1 MSVDEFDPAIERLFA
16 KAPAFADSA
25 QFEAGVAAKLNK
37 SSRFRTAA
45 LSVAGLVGGVIAV
58 REVLSVDFNFA
69 SSSVSASAGSQP
81 AAQGLNMAGVDAAQ
95 AVQSLLDRV
104 GVSGLDMSSMGG
116 MQLFWATAG
125 VLVAL
130 LAAGVVKL
138 SQEI

>member
-16 KAPAFADSA
+16 RAPSFADSA
-25 QFEAGVAAKLNK
+25 QFEAALAAKLNT
-37 SSRFRTAA
+37 SSRFRTMA

-58 REVLSVDFNFA
+58 REVLGVDFNFA
-69 SSSVSASAGSQP
+69 SSSVSASAGAEP
-81 AAQGLNMAGVDAAQ
+81 ARQGLSMAGVDAAQ
-95 AVQSLLDRV
+95 AVQSLLDRL
-104 GVSGLDMSSMGG
+104 GLTGFDMSTMGG

>member
-16 KAPAFADSA
+16 RAPAFADSVL
-25 QFEAGVAAKLNK
+25 FEADVAAKLNK

-69 SSSVSASAGSQP
+69 ASSLPAAATTPS
-81 AAQGLNMAGVDAAQ
+81 AAQGLSMAGVDGGLAL
-95 AVQSLLDRV
+95 QSLMERA
-104 GVSGLDMSSMGG
+104 GLTGMDFSAMGG

-130 LAAGVVKL
+130 LAAGAVKL
-138 SQEI
+138 SQQI

>member
-16 KAPAFADSA
+16 RAPGFADSA

-37 SSRFRTAA
+37 SSRFRTVA
-45 LSVAGLVGGVIAV
+45 LSVAGLAGGVIAV
-58 REVLSVDFNFA
+58 REVLGVNFDFA

-81 AAQGLNMAGVDAAQ
+81 AAKGLSMAGVDAAQ

-104 GVSGLDMSSMGG
+104 GVSGLDMGAMGG

>member
-1 MSVDEFDPAIERLFA
+1 MSVDEFDPAIERLFSR
-16 KAPAFADSA
+16 APAFADSA

-37 SSRFRTAA
+37 SSRFRTTA
-45 LSVAGLVGGVIAV
+45 LSIAGLVGGVIAV
-58 REVLSVDFNFA
+58 REVMSVDFNFG

-81 AAQGLNMAGVDAAQ
+81 ATQGLTMAGVDAAH
-95 AVQSLLDRV
+95 AAQSLLDRV

>member
-16 KAPAFADSA
+16 RAPAFADSA

-37 SSRFRTAA
+37 SSRFRTVA
-45 LSVAGLVGGVIAV
+45 LSVAGLVGGLIAV
-58 REVLSVDFNFA
+58 REVLNVDFNIG
-69 SSSVSASAGSQP
+69 SSSASESAGGG
-81 AAQGLNMAGVDAAQ
+81 ATQGLNMAGVDAAQ
-95 AVQSLLDRV
+95 AVQSLLDRL
-104 GVSGLDMSSMGG
+104 GLAGLDLGSMGG
-116 MQLFWATAG
+116 MQMFWATAG

>member
-16 KAPAFADSA
+16 RAPAFADSA

-37 SSRFRTAA
+37 SSRFRTMA
-45 LSVAGLVGGVIAV
+45 LSVAGLVGGLIAV
-58 REVLSVDFNFA
+58 REVLSVDFNFS
-69 SSSVSASAGSQP
+69 SSSVSASAGAEP
-81 AAQGLNMAGVDAAQ
+81 ASQGLSMAGVDAAQ
-95 AVQSLLDRV
+95 TMQSLLDRL
-104 GVSGLDMSSMGG
+104 GVAGLDFGAMGG
-116 MQLFWATAG
+116 MQMFWATAG

>member
-1 MSVDEFDPAIERLFA
+1 
-16 KAPAFADSA
+16 
-25 QFEAGVAAKLNK
+25 
-37 SSRFRTAA
+37 
-45 LSVAGLVGGVIAV
+45 
-58 REVLSVDFNFA
+58 
-69 SSSVSASAGSQP
+69 
-81 AAQGLNMAGVDAAQ
+81 MAGVDAAQ

-104 GVSGLDMSSMGG
+104 GVSGLDMGAMGS

>member
-1 MSVDEFDPAIERLFA
+1 MSVDAFDPAIERLIA
-16 KAPAFADSA
+16 RAPAFADSA
-25 QFEAGVAAKLNK
+25 QFEAGVAARLNK

-45 LSVAGLVGGVIAV
+45 LSVAGLIGGVIAV

-81 AAQGLNMAGVDAAQ
+81 VAQGLNMAGVDAAQ
-95 AVQSLLDRV
+95 AMQSLLDRL
-104 GVSGLDMSSMGG
+104 GVAGLDLGAIGG
-116 MQLFWATAG
+116 MQMFWATAG

>member
-25 QFEAGVAAKLNK
+25 QFEAGLAAKLNT
-37 SSRFRTAA
+37 SSRFRTTA
-45 LSVAGLVGGVIAV
+45 LSIAGLVGGVIAV
-58 REVLSVDFNFA
+58 REVLNVDFNFA
-69 SSSVSASAGSQP
+69 SSSASASAGVQS
-81 AAQGLNMAGVDAAQ
+81 AGQGLTMAGVDGGLAL
-95 AVQSLLDRV
+95 QSLLDRL
-104 GVSGLDMSSMGG
+104 GLTGMDMGSMGG

>member
-16 KAPAFADSA
+16 RAPAFADSA
-25 QFEAGVAAKLNK
+25 QFEAGVAARLNK
-37 SSRFRTAA
+37 SYRFRTAA
-45 LSVAGLVGGVIAV
+45 LSVAGLIGGVIAV

-81 AAQGLNMAGVDAAQ
+81 VAQGLNMAGVDAAQ
-95 AVQSLLDRV
+95 AMQSLLDRL
-104 GVSGLDMSSMGG
+104 GVAGLDLGAIGG
-116 MQLFWATAG
+116 MQMFWATAG

>member
-1 MSVDEFDPAIERLFA
+1 MSVDEFDPAVERLFA
-16 KAPAFADSA
+16 RAPGFADSA

-81 AAQGLNMAGVDAAQ
+81 AAQGLSMAGVDAAQ

-104 GVSGLDMSSMGG
+104 GVSGLDMGAMGS

>member
-16 KAPAFADSA
+16 RAPSFSDSA
-25 QFEAGVAAKLNK
+25 QFEAALAAKLNT
-37 SSRFRTAA
+37 SSRFRTMA

-58 REVLSVDFNFA
+58 REVLNVDFNFA
-69 SSSVSASAGSQP
+69 SSAVSASAGSQP
-81 AAQGLNMAGVDAAQ
+81 PPQGLSMAGVDAAQ
-95 AVQSLLDRV
+95 AAQSLLDRL
-104 GVSGLDMSSMGG
+104 GLTGLDMSAMGG
-116 MQLFWATAG
+116 MQMFWATAG

>member
-1 MSVDEFDPAIERLFA
+1 MSVDEFDPSIERLFA
-16 KAPAFADSA
+16 RAPNFADSA

-37 SSRFRTAA
+37 TSRFRTVA

-69 SSSVSASAGSQP
+69 SSSASASAGAQS
-81 AAQGLNMAGVDAAQ
+81 AGQGLTMAGVDGGLAI
-95 AVQSLLDRV
+95 QSLLDRL
-104 GVSGLDMSSMGG
+104 GLAGMDMGSMGG

>member
-16 KAPAFADSA
+16 RAPAFADSA

-37 SSRFRTAA
+37 SSRFRTVA
-45 LSVAGLVGGVIAV
+45 LSVAGLVGGLIAI
-58 REVLSVDFNFA
+58 REVLNVDFNIG
-69 SSSVSASAGSQP
+69 SSSASASAGEG
-81 AAQGLNMAGVDAAQ
+81 ATQGLSMAGVDAAQ
-95 AVQSLLDRV
+95 AVQSLLDRL
-104 GVSGLDMSSMGG
+104 GLAGLDLGSMGG
-116 MQLFWATAG
+116 MQMFWATAG

>member
-1 MSVDEFDPAIERLFA
+1 MSVDEFDPAIERLYA
-16 KAPAFADSA
+16 RAPGFADSA

-37 SSRFRTAA
+37 SSRFRTVA
-45 LSVAGLVGGVIAV
+45 LSVAGLAGGVIAV
-58 REVLSVDFNFA
+58 REVLGVDFDFA

-81 AAQGLNMAGVDAAQ
+81 AAQGLSMAGVDAAQ

-104 GVSGLDMSSMGG
+104 GVSGLDMGSMGG

>member
-25 QFEAGVAAKLNK
+25 QFEAALAAKLNK

-45 LSVAGLVGGVIAV
+45 LSIAGLVGGVIAV
-58 REVLSVDFNFA
+58 REVLNVNFNFTE
-69 SSSVSASAGSQP
+69 SSASASTGAQP
-81 AAQGLNMAGVDAAQ
+81 VVQGLSMAGVDGAQ

-104 GVSGLDMSSMGG
+104 GLAGVDMSSMGG
-116 MQLFWATAG
+116 MQMFWATAG

>member
-16 KAPAFADSA
+16 RAPNFADSA
-25 QFEAGVAAKLNK
+25 QFEAGLAAKLNK
-37 SSRFRTAA
+37 SSRFRTVA

-58 REVLSVDFNFA
+58 REVLNVDFNFA
-69 SSSVSASAGSQP
+69 ASSASASAGAQP
-81 AAQGLNMAGVDAAQ
+81 VAQGLTMAGMDAGL

-104 GVSGLDMSSMGG
+104 GLTGMDMGSMGG

>member
-1 MSVDEFDPAIERLFA
+1 MSVDEFDPSIERLFA
-16 KAPAFADSA
+16 RAPNFADSA
-25 QFEAGVAAKLNK
+25 QFEAGLAAKLSK
-37 SSRFRTAA
+37 TSRFRTVA

-69 SSSVSASAGSQP
+69 SSSASASASAQSAG
-81 AAQGLNMAGVDAAQ
+81 QGLTMAGVDGGLAI
-95 AVQSLLDRV
+95 QSLLERL
-104 GVSGLDMSSMGG
+104 GLTGMDMGSMGG

>member
-25 QFEAGVAAKLNK
+25 QFEAGVAARLNK

-45 LSVAGLVGGVIAV
+45 LSVAGLIGGVIAV

-81 AAQGLNMAGVDAAQ
+81 VAQGLNMAGVDAAQ
-95 AVQSLLDRV
+95 AMQSLLDRL
-104 GVSGLDMSSMGG
+104 GVAGLDLGAIGG
-116 MQLFWATAG
+116 MQMFWATAG

>member
-16 KAPAFADSA
+16 RAPSFADSA

-69 SSSVSASAGSQP
+69 SSSVSASAGSAP
-81 AAQGLNMAGVDAAQ
+81 ASQGLTMAGVDAGL
-95 AVQSLLDRV
+95 AVQSLLDRL
-104 GVSGLDMSSMGG
+104 GLTGLDISTMGG

>member
-16 KAPAFADSA
+16 RAPAFADSA
-25 QFEAGVAAKLNK
+25 QFEADLAAKLNK
-37 SSRFRTAA
+37 SSRFRTMA

-69 SSSVSASAGSQP
+69 SSSSSASAGAKS
-81 AAQGLNMAGVDAAQ
+81 AGQGLTMAGVDGAQ
-95 AVQSLLDRV
+95 AVQSMLDRL
-104 GVSGLDMSSMGG
+104 GVAGMDLGSMGG

-125 VLVAL
+125 LLVAL

>member
-16 KAPAFADSA
+16 RAPSFADSA
-25 QFEAGVAAKLNK
+25 QFEAALTAKLNK
-37 SSRFRTAA
+37 SSRFRTVA
-45 LSVAGLVGGVIAV
+45 LSFAGLVGGVIAV
-58 REVLSVDFNFA
+58 REVLSVDFNFGA
-69 SSSVSASAGSQP
+69 SSVSASAGSQP
-81 AAQGLNMAGVDAAQ
+81 AAQGLSMAGVDAAQ

-104 GVSGLDMSSMGG
+104 GVSGLDMSTMGG

>member
-16 KAPAFADSA
+16 KAPVFADSA

-37 SSRFRTAA
+37 SSRFRTVA
-45 LSVAGLVGGVIAV
+45 LSAAGLVGGVIAV
-58 REVLSVDFNFA
+58 REVLNVNFNFTE
-69 SSSVSASAGSQP
+69 SSASASTGAQP
-81 AAQGLNMAGVDAAQ
+81 VVQGLSMAGVDGAQ

-104 GVSGLDMSSMGG
+104 GLAGVDMGSMGG
-116 MQLFWATAG
+116 MQMFWATAG

>member
-1 MSVDEFDPAIERLFA
+1 MSADEFDPAIERLFA
-16 KAPAFADSA
+16 RAPVFADA
-25 QFEAGVAAKLNK
+25 AEFEAGVAARLNK

-45 LSVAGLVGGVIAV
+45 LSVAGLIGGVIAV

-81 AAQGLNMAGVDAAQ
+81 VAQGLNMAGVDAAQ
-95 AVQSLLDRV
+95 AMQSLLDRL
-104 GVSGLDMSSMGG
+104 GVAGLDLGAIGG
-116 MQLFWATAG
+116 MQMFWATAG

>member
-16 KAPAFADSA
+16 RAPAFADSA
-25 QFEAGVAAKLNK
+25 QFEAGVAARLNK

-45 LSVAGLVGGVIAV
+45 LSVAGLIGGVIAV

-81 AAQGLNMAGVDAAQ
+81 VAQGLNMAGVDAAQ
-95 AVQSLLDRV
+95 AMQSLLDRL
-104 GVSGLDMSSMGG
+104 GVAGLDLGAIGG
-116 MQLFWATAG
+116 MQMFWATAG